1 MILPCCML
9 EEKMGRGSR
18 LDSTLAAISVV
29 SGWAAVV
36 TKRMSVTI
44 WILLGQADERANGG
58 RAV

>member
-1 MILPCCML
+1 ML